1 MDTSTIHPSIW
12 FINGRNA
19 PDTLLE
25 NYVYWLPN
33 QPYNALPRMH
43 PGERLLMRVVSAG
56 RDLHPFHH
64 HGNHATAIARDGRVL
79 TSTLGGKPDLTSPEF
94 TIRAIPGQTIDLV
107 YEWTGKGIGWD
118 IYGTTDINPHTC
130 TRGADG
136 FDATTKEWCD
146 DHNKAIPVAI
156 PGQLDIA
163 YGESYSGSPFLGM
176 TGILPQG
183 HPGLNTTGGYFHM
196 LHSHNEKEITTD
208 NIFPGGMMTMLIV
221 EPWSVN
227 LDTE

>member
-1 MDTSTIHPSIW
+1 
-12 FINGRNA
+12 
-19 PDTLLE
+19 
-25 NYVYWLPN
+25 
-33 QPYNALPRMH
+33 
-43 PGERLLMRVVSAG
+43 VSAG

-64 HGNHATAIARDGRVL
+64 HGNHATAIARDGQVL
-79 TSTLGGKPDLTSPEF
+79 SSIPGGAPDLTSPEF

-118 IYGTTDINPHTC
+118 IYGTTDVNYHECHPDTN
-130 TRGADG
+130 G
-136 FDATTKEWCD
+136 FDVTTKEWCA
-146 DHNKAIPVAI
+146 DHNKAIPVTI

-163 YGESYSGSPFLGM
+163 YGEVYSGSPFLGL

-208 NIFPGGMMTMLIV
+208 NIFPGGMMTMIIV
-221 EPWSVN
+221 EPVGVD